1 MSVALAAAGITAGAS
16 IYSANKSN
24 KAQNSASAANDRL
37 SQQQFDEDK
46 RRWDLN
52 REDQERWGMMD
63 VNGQERMY
71 QETQARNRG
80 MMDRGEAAGNQLAYR
95 MGLGGEGTGE
105 AGGLN
110 KRYKDFN
117 FEAEPGYQFRKSE
130 GGQGVNNSF
139 AASGNLLSGAAMKAL
154 TRFNQD
160 YASNEYGN
168 AYGRYSNDRAAY
180 SADNTNE
187 YNKLMGLQ
195 GVGQNA
201 VNSVSG
207 AGTSSQNQI
216 SNAYSGIA
224 SALGNG
230 TAQQSRSA
238 SNYYDNI
245 MSGNNARANAQ
256 SAYNTAFGNSLG
268 GGLGSAVGAWN
279 SYQKGNNNN
288 SYPTQ
293 NFGGYDYLDF

>member
-1 MSVALAAAGITAGAS
+1 
-16 IYSANKSN
+16 
-24 KAQNSASAANDRL
+24 
-37 SQQQFDEDK
+37 
-46 RRWDLN
+46 
-52 REDQERWGMMD
+52 
-63 VNGQERMY
+63 
-71 QETQARNRG
+71 
-80 MMDRGEAAGNQLAYR
+80 
-95 MGLGGEGTGE
+95 
-105 AGGLN
+105 
-110 KRYKDFN
+110 
-117 FEAEPGYQFRKSE
+117 
-130 GGQGVNNSF
+130 
-139 AASGNLLSGAAMKAL
+139 MKAL